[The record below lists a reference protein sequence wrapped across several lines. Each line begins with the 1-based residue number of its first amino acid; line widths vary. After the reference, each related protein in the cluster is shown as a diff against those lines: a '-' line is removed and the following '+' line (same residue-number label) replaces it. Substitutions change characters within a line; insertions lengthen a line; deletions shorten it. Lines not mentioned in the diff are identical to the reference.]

1 MAKSEIKTFAVVI
14 TVICLLLSVGF
25 NVGYVISKLIIEQK
39 LEQHDQKIKSLEDR
53 SSEIKYKQTNI
64 ASELSEIKINLK
76 MICKKLG
83 IDYIATNNT
92 KGGG

>member
-25 NVGYVISKLIIEQK
+25 NAGYVVSKLVIEQK
-39 LEQHDQKIKSLEDR
+39 LEQHEQKIEALED
-53 SSEIKYKQTNI
+53 SSENMEYKQNDI
-64 ASELSEIKINLK
+64 SSELAEIKINLK

-83 IDYIATNNT
+83 IDYIATNNI